1 MFSRQLTVLGL
12 LLFFT
17 VSCSYFF
24 KGEPKKSNVY
34 ELSFSEKSGVSC
46 VKDNGKL
53 LREYFDVQRD
63 DSEMASELV
72 KMKKCLKDAVKLFVE
87 HTQGAKKGSYTP
99 QEIHDFLVLAFDSY
113 EYSIQFMEEAFLL
126 KQSLLG
132 GDVET
137 VSKEDVRKLLLYIDY
152 VYDSLATLA
161 PDRRMLFAKDQS
173 TDLEG
178 FEASGIRLQKVISIF
193 RNLPRK
199 STGTFE
205 YNGFIRLI
213 KYFLSQDADTNHW
226 NRTFEIVNSL
236 QAMLSV
242 GQEGTLEIQKL
253 PDVLNNLSFLYLGY
267 MQFHKFISDEHVFKK
282 DISTIF
288 TFPGLVARMTKH
300 PNVFTNDKINALTKT
315 QDKILK
321 GVKNAL
327 QQAPAQKIPL
337 RYIQDF
343 IVTLERTDCFIDSG
357 LKADTLRQMVPQ
369 LFGRWLTEQECRG
382 SCDLQFLNIENVD
395 VLKRVIAQWQERQQ
409 WINTNAQGFNGSKT
423 AFVNSQYR
431 QRTRRGPVVD
441 NLIRVLSRVGHVH
454 WEDYVV
460 IGEANVNYKDLV
472 IFNSIYTLAELFVR
486 PFNGNG
492 QKNNLVDYYL
502 NPQQAQEF
510 YQWLRPL
517 ALDLKLGDPRSR
529 TSGKQALTEIN
540 LFGSQSNEPEKMN
553 FSEAVEYFEIAIST
567 GLKSDNI
574 MQNHFGECRDT
585 NAPLDVF
592 GYHRFESECVRS
604 AFAKQHE
611 EVMLSSL
618 PRLIKYLANDPRAD
632 RELYLNYLEKAG
644 RQGLIVNEPF
654 ETDAFRMMGSISQ
667 YAESLFLRF
676 DRDQND
682 ILTVEEFNVG
692 LKHIV
697 PNIREIIKGGLSE
710 SEAKTLYSYFPDFE
724 ENLIQFIFIK
734 KSIPSLLTAQTE
746 AGKGIGLG
754 QIAAFKKQLE
764 WFPGQLQRLEA
775 TREDVL
781 LVISSLSS
789 FARSN
794 RLKAFNNLFFEHEL
808 VFEKGLKN
816 ISPSDADRQLILSEL
831 SRLAQCSEKVEA
843 KLQDWILVNQEKYWN
858 EIIEFNVNSSEW
870 NFFGWKPF
878 KEDMKITDMTDRP
891 QTATSAGWQAKVT
904 AKFIELLFKDP
915 DLGPL
920 CSLPYLEEV
929 HRISAD
935 QGPASG
941 EEDAS
946 RSATQ

>member
-1 MFSRQLTVLGL
+1 MFSRQMTVLGL
-12 LLFFT
+12 LLLVST
-17 VSCSYFF
+17 SCSYFF
-24 KGEPKKSNVY
+24 KDEPKKSNVY

-53 LREYFDVQRD
+53 LREYFNIQRD
-63 DSEMASELV
+63 DSEMATELV
-72 KMKKCLKDAVKLFVE
+72 KMKKCLKDAVTLFVE
-87 HTQGAKKGSYTP
+87 HTQGAKKGAYTP

-173 TDLEG
+173 TDLEA
-178 FEASGIRLQKVISIF
+178 FEASGARLQKVISVF

-205 YNGFIRLI
+205 YNGLIRLI
-213 KYFLSQDADTNHW
+213 KYFLSQDADTDHW

-242 GQEGTLEIQKL
+242 GREGTVEIQKL

-300 PNVFTNDKINALTKT
+300 PNVFTNDKISALIKT

-321 GVKNAL
+321 GVRNAL

-382 SCDLQFLNIENVD
+382 ACDLQFLNIENVD
-395 VLKRVIAQWQERQQ
+395 VLKRVTAQWQERQQ
-409 WINTNAQGFNGSKT
+409 WINTNAHAINGSKS
-423 AFVNSQYR
+423 AFVNSQYS
-431 QRTRRGPVVD
+431 QRTRRSPVVD
-441 NLIRVLSRVGHVH
+441 NLIRVLSRVDHVH
-454 WEDYVV
+454 WDDYVV
-460 IGEANVNYKDLV
+460 IGESNVNYKDLV
-472 IFNSIYTLAELFVR
+472 LFNSIYTLAELFVR

-492 QKNNLVDYYL
+492 QKSNLVDYYL
-502 NPQQAQEF
+502 NPQQSQEF

-529 TSGKQALTEIN
+529 SSGKQALQEIN
-540 LFGSQSNEPEKMN
+540 LFGSQSNEPDKMN
-553 FSEAVEYFEIAIST
+553 FAEAVEYFEIAIST

-574 MQNHFGECRDT
+574 MRNHFAECRDA
-585 NAPLDVF
+585 NSPLDVF
-592 GYHRFESECVRS
+592 GYHRFGAECARN
-604 AFAKQHE
+604 AFADQHE
-611 EVMLSSL
+611 EVMLASL
-618 PRLIKYLANDPRAD
+618 PRLIKYLNTHPRAD

-654 ETDAFRMMGSISQ
+654 ETDVFRMMGSISQ

-676 DRDQND
+676 DKDEND
-682 ILTVEEFNVG
+682 LLTIEEFNFG

-697 PNIREIIKGGLSE
+697 PNIRETIKAGLSAD
-710 SEAKTLYSYFPDFE
+710 EAKSLYSYFPKFE

-746 AGKGIGLG
+746 AGKGIGLA
-754 QIAAFKKQLE
+754 QIGAFKKQTE
-764 WFPGQLQRLEA
+764 WFPSQLQRLEA

-781 LVISSLSS
+781 LVISALSS

-794 RLKAFNNLFFEHEL
+794 RLKSFNNLFFEHEL

-816 ISPSDADRQLILSEL
+816 LPSTDPDRQLILSEL

-843 KLQDWILVNQEKYWN
+843 KLQDWILVNQDKYWN
-858 EIIEFNVNSSEW
+858 EVVEFKVNSSDW

-878 KEDMKITDMTDRP
+878 KQNMKISDMTD
-891 QTATSAGWQAKVT
+891 QQQAATSAGWQAKVT
-904 AKFIELLFKDP
+904 GKFIELLFKDP

-920 CSLPYLEEV
+920 CSMPYLEEV

-935 QGPASG
+935 QGPVSRD
-941 EEDAS
+941 EDE
-946 RSATQ
+946 RRTSAQ